1 MGAILNAG
9 VTRNKVGDIIVLD
22 TRGAEVIVNNDV
34 ADFLQMNVSTVRNV
48 SVKMEKISL
57 QDIEIPPKQL
67 KKMQTVE
74 SSMRMDA
81 IVSAGFNI
89 SRSKLADMSRSG
101 LVYVN
106 YKEVKTPAK
115 NLNTGDV
122 VSVRGVGKLEIGE
135 FSTTSKG
142 RYRVEMKKYI

>member
-115 NLNTGDV
+115 NLSTGDV